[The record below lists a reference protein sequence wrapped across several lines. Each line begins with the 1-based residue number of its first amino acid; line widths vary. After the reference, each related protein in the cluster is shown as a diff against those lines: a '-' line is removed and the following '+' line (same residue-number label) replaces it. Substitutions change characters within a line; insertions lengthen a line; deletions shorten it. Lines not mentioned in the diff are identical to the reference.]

1 MNNALNYA
9 QPAFPRSEN
18 IIKKDQSDLF
28 ILNFMHTRL
37 RCLLEQPMS
46 QGEEGQP
53 WLHTLV
59 EPNNRAHRIAIYRPD
74 VLKSASQLSFVGFVS
89 QRRSQLPPCLL
100 DEISR
105 IDQELLINVANVPS
119 LVSYSSFALRPR
131 LWYNLVL
138 FQGSGLGTH
147 LKGMA
152 GHTYAAYE
160 LAPAYYDWI
169 RLHQGVLTST
179 SPQHPLQLRTSRY
192 YLFENTPSQ
201 SSVVEHTYT
210 MNEEGR

>member
-1 MNNALNYA
+1 MSTTLNYA
-9 QPAFPRSEN
+9 QPAFSTRSEN
-18 IIKKDQSDLF
+18 IIKKDRTDLF
-28 ILNFMHTRL
+28 VLNFMHTRL
-37 RCLLEQPMS
+37 RCLLEQPIP
-46 QGEEGQP
+46 EEGERQP

-74 VLKSASQLSFVGFVS
+74 VLKSAPQLSFVGFVS
-89 QRRSQLPPCLL
+89 QRRSQLPPCLV

-105 IDQELLINVANVPS
+105 IDQELLVNVANVPS

-169 RLHQGVLTST
+169 RLHQGMLTPAS
-179 SPQHPLQLRTSRY
+179 QDALQLHASRY
-192 YLFENTPSQ
+192 YLFKGIQ
-201 SSVVEHTYT
+201 KSVVELATLSGK
-210 MNEEGR
+210 EQ